1 MYLNSIF
8 NHLTSLKVKSK
19 TKLIFGCMCVFE
31 RVRAQA
37 NLRRAMSEMT
47 GGPLHPSWLSL
58 HLWEGNLDGCN
69 QNESEERPILR
80 AINIE
85 PKSAEKWQMWF
96 RSDLSLQVFRVLTA
110 PHPNSTPSR
119 PDMDQSLS
127 FSACMMARLPVHL
140 TVLQSLLY
148 TILSLIESV
157 LECFNS
163 WIIWS
168 RNMFSFWPR
177 NPFLSLV
184 CKSDFLICLFILF
197 IITKLTRM

>member
-119 PDMDQSLS
+119 PDMDRLASVAISLILS
-127 FSACMMARLPVHL
+127 VYDGSSACPSHCITISPLYYFEPYWISARVFQQLNYL
-140 TVLQSLLY
+140 EQEYVLLLAQ
-148 TILSLIESV
+148 
-157 LECFNS
+157 
-163 WIIWS
+163 
-168 RNMFSFWPR
+168 
-177 NPFLSLV
+177 
-184 CKSDFLICLFILF
+184 KSIFIPGL
-197 IITKLTRM
+197 